1 MNNTTAPAKAVKP
14 PKVRKPGKSRLRSRE
29 NLWGYVFT
37 APWMIGFA
45 LFFAYPFIYSIILAF
60 SRITNPAEFKFA
72 WDGISNFLTAF
83 TEDVDFLP
91 KVGQSLLDMVIKTPV
106 VVVFS
111 LFIAIL
117 LNRNLKGKGI
127 FRVLFFLPVLL
138 GTGIVLNTIN
148 GSLGADTAQAAQEAA
163 QQAAV
168 AEGGMEGYS
177 SSVGLTVML
186 LGPDIA
192 LALEEILSV
201 VTDVLWMSGIQ
212 IVIFLGA
219 LQTIPSSYYEA
230 AYCDG
235 ASEWEKFWKI
245 TLPLTMPNI
254 LLNTVYTMIDYLSST
269 ENEVVMY
276 CRDVGLVQNKLTVS
290 SAMSWI
296 YFLASGVIIL
306 IVFLILKRFTYYADE

>member
-1 MNNTTAPAKAVKP
+1 MNNTSAPAKAAKP
-14 PKVRKPGKSRLRSRE
+14 PKVRKPRKSRLRARE

-37 APWMIGFA
+37 APWVLGFCF
-45 LFFAYPFIYSIILAF
+45 FFAYPIVYSLILAF
-60 SRITNPAEFKFA
+60 GRIT
-72 WDGISNFLTAF
+72 DLTNFSTQFVGFENFINAF
-83 TEDVDFLP
+83 TRDEQFLP
-91 KVGQSLLDMVIKTPV
+91 LLGQSLGDMLIKTPV

-117 LNRNLKGKGI
+117 LNRNIKGRGL
-127 FRVLFFLPVLL
+127 FRVFFFLPVLL
-138 GTGIVLNTIN
+138 GTGIVLSTIN
-148 GSLGADTAQAAQEAA
+148 GSLGNDSAQLAQEAA
-163 QQAAV
+163 QQAAT
-168 AEGGMEGYS
+168 GTDMQGYS

-186 LGPDIA
+186 LGPD
-192 LALEEILSV
+192 LALILEDILTV

-269 ENEVVMY
+269 DNEVVTY
-276 CRDVGLVQNKLTVS
+276 IRDTGLTGGNVTFG
-290 SAMSWI
+290 SAMGWV
-296 YFLASGVIIL
+296 YFLTSGIIIL
-306 IVFLILKRFTYYADE
+306 IVFLILKRFTFYGDE

>member
-1 MNNTTAPAKAVKP
+1 MNNTTASVKTAKP
-14 PKVRKPGKSRLRSRE
+14 PKAKKPRKSRLRSRE
-29 NLWGYVFT
+29 NLWGYAFT
-37 APWMIGFA
+37 APWIVGFG
-45 LFFAYPFIYSIILAF
+45 LFFAYPFIYSIILCF
-60 SRITNPAEFKFA
+60 SRITNPSEFTLE
-72 WDGISNFLTAF
+72 WDGINNFLDAF
-83 TEDVDFLP
+83 TRDVDFLP
-91 KVGQSLLDMVIKTPV
+91 LVGQSLLDMVIKTPV

-138 GTGIVLNTIN
+138 GTGVVLSTIN
-148 GSLGADTAQAAQEAA
+148 GSMGSDTAQAAQEAA
-163 QQAAV
+163 QMAATT
-168 AEGGMEGYS
+168 ESGMEGYS

-192 LALEEILSV
+192 LALEEILAV

-219 LQTIPSSYYEA
+219 LQTIPASYYEA

-269 ENEVVMY
+269 ENEVVIY
-276 CRDVGLVQNKLTVS
+276 CRDLGLIDNNLTLS
-290 SAMSWI
+290 SAMSWV
-296 YFLASGVIIL
+296 YFLASGTIIL